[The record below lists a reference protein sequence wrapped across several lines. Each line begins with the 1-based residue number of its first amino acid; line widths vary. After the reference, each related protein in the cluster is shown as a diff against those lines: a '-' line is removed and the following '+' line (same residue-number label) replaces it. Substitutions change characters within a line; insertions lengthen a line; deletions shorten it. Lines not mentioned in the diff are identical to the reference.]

1 MATSDALI
9 RRDALAISGVAIP
22 TPEQNNFNPPPEP
35 VASTTGVLK
44 SVDLP
49 NRSATV
55 VVKGNTV
62 EEPTMRIWSRSA
74 KAGQAVSVKIRAVR
88 VLRSMGWVLWLGVGG
103 YIAWFWRGCHGFF
116 KGMISFFRERT

>member
-1 MATSDALI
+1 M
-9 RRDALAISGVAIP
+9 P

-74 KAGQAVSVKIRAVR
+74 KAGQAVRVKIRAVR

-103 YIAWFWRGCHGFF
+103 I
-116 KGMISFFRERT
+116 